1 MEKLVIAGREFSSRL
16 FLGTGKFNSNE
27 VMEQA
32 ILASGTEMVT
42 VAMKRIDMDNKED
55 DMLKHII
62 HPNIQLLPNT
72 SGVRNAEEAVF
83 AAQLAREAFGTN
95 WLKLEIH
102 PDPRYLL
109 PDSIE
114 TLKATEELVKLGFIV
129 LPYCQADPVLCKRL
143 EEAGAATV
151 MPLGA
156 PIGTNKGLQTKEFLQ
171 IIIEQAGIPV
181 VVDAGIGSPR
191 PRKYIFSFFG
201 IVDLLATLPL
211 YIGLLFPGARYL
223 LIIRAFR
230 LIRVFRVFKL
240 FNFLNE
246 GERLLT
252 ALRESSKKIAVFFLF
267 VVILVTSIGTLMYM
281 IEGTQPNSQF
291 NNIPNSIYWAIVTMT
306 TVGYGD
312 ITPVTG
318 FGKFLSACVMLIGYT
333 IIAVPTGIV
342 SASMMKDYK
351 RRRDK
356 ECPNCHRSGH
366 EDNAEFCKY
375 CGHHLNPSETDVEK
389 K

>member
-1 MEKLVIAGREFSSRL
+1 MEYL
-16 FLGTGKFNSNE
+16 FTAFFTFEYLT
-27 VMEQA
+27 
-32 ILASGTEMVT
+32 
-42 VAMKRIDMDNKED
+42 RI
-55 DMLKHII
+55 
-62 HPNIQLLPNT
+62 
-72 SGVRNAEEAVF
+72 
-83 AAQLAREAFGTN
+83 
-95 WLKLEIH
+95 
-102 PDPRYLL
+102 
-109 PDSIE
+109 
-114 TLKATEELVKLGFIV
+114 
-129 LPYCQADPVLCKRL
+129 YC
-143 EEAGAATV
+143 
-151 MPLGA
+151 
-156 PIGTNKGLQTKEFLQ
+156 
-171 IIIEQAGIPV
+171 
-181 VVDAGIGSPR
+181 SPR

-312 ITPVTG
+312 ITPATG
-318 FGKFLSACVMLIGYT
+318 LGKFLSACVMLIGYT

-375 CGHHLNPSETDVEK
+375 CGHHLNPSETDLEK

>member
-1 MEKLVIAGREFSSRL
+1 MKLKERIHRFLHDEKLKRKLYVIIFESDTPAGKL
-16 FLGTGKFNSNE
+16 FD
-27 VMEQA
+27 V
-32 ILASGTEMVT
+32 ILIGCILVSVLL
-42 VAMKRIDMDNKED
+42 V
-55 DMLKHII
+55 II
-62 HPNIQLLPNT
+62 ESL
-72 SGVRNAEEAVF
+72 
-83 AAQLAREAFGTN
+83 
-95 WLKLEIH
+95 
-102 PDPRYLL
+102 
-109 PDSIE
+109 
-114 TLKATEELVKLGFIV
+114 
-129 LPYCQADPVLCKRL
+129 
-143 EEAGAATV
+143 
-151 MPLGA
+151 
-156 PIGTNKGLQTKEFLQ
+156 KGLPSFLTTPFV
-171 IIIEQAGIPV
+171 IMEYLFTAFFTFEYLTRIYC
-181 VVDAGIGSPR
+181 SPR

-281 IEGTQPNSQF
+281 IEGTQPN
-291 NNIPNSIYWAIVTMT
+291 
-306 TVGYGD
+306 
-312 ITPVTG
+312 
-318 FGKFLSACVMLIGYT
+318 FLSACVMLIGYT